1 MLDDYMEECLLLECT
16 RQPDGLG
23 GFRTAYQESMAFR
36 GGVTSVMT
44 REATVAQAPAE
55 AVTPVLVH
63 EWGVTLCLGDIVR
76 RVSDGCCYR
85 VTGRS
90 SDMRTPDIAGLAY
103 AQVPVERLVNGP

>member
-1 MLDDYMEECLLLECT
+1 MLDDYMEDFILLECT

-23 GFRTAYQESMAFR
+23 GCSTGYRESMAFR

-44 REATVAQAPAE
+44 REAAVGQAPAE
-55 AVTPVLVH
+55 AVAPVLVH

>member
-1 MLDDYMEECLLLECT
+1 MLDDYMEDFILLECT

-23 GFRTAYQESMAFR
+23 GCSTGYRESMAFR

-44 REATVAQAPAE
+44 RQATVGQASAE
-55 AVTPVLVH
+55 VVAPVLVH

>member
-1 MLDDYMEECLLLECT
+1 MLDDYMEDFILLECS

-23 GFRTAYQESMAFR
+23 DSRTAYQESMAFR

-44 REATVAQAPAE
+44 REVTVGQASAE
-55 AVTPVLVH
+55 AVAPVLVH

-103 AQVPVERLVNGP
+103 AQVPVERLVNDP